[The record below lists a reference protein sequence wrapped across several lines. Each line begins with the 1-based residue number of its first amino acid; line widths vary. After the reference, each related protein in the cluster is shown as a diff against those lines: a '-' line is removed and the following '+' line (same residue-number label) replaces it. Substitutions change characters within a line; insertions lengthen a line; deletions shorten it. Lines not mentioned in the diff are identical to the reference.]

1 MLQHPPSFA
10 KPDPAMT
17 AAHIS
22 PEAARALVVAVFAA
36 AGMPEDLAESAARAL
51 VEAERDG
58 LASHGLA
65 RVPFYAAQMRT
76 GKVVATARPRAERDG
91 AVIRVDAGHGLAF
104 AAIETGAEAARDVV
118 HEQGVAV
125 VAIGHSHHFGV
136 AAQAVEPF
144 ARAGLIALA
153 FANSPAAM
161 APWGGKRALY
171 GTNPIAF
178 ACPRTAGE
186 PLVIDLSLSQVARGK
201 VMLAQK
207 AGKPIPEGWALD
219 GEGNPTT
226 DAAAAMAGSMV
237 PMGGAKGA
245 ALALMVELLTVG
257 LTGSS
262 YAWEASSLFDDKG
275 PPPDLA
281 HFVLVLDPA
290 RFAGDFTARAEA
302 MVAAIEAEAG
312 ARLPGARRF
321 AERASRAER
330 LEIAPDLLET
340 LLTLAGR
347 LPTSTS

>member
-1 MLQHPPSFA
+1 MSATTLT
-10 KPDPAMT
+10 PD
-17 AAHIS
+17 
-22 PEAARALVVAVFAA
+22 AARTLVVEVFVQ
-36 AGMPEDLAESAARAL
+36 AGMPADLAAPAAAAL
-51 VEAERDG
+51 VAAECDG

-76 GKVVATARPRAERDG
+76 GKVVPAARPQVERDG

-104 AAIETGAEAARDVV
+104 AAIEAGAAAAGAVV
-118 HEQGVAV
+118 RELGVAV

-153 FANSPAAM
+153 MANSPAAM

-178 ACPRTAGE
+178 AAPRPDAPD

-207 AGKPIPEGWALD
+207 AGAPIPQGWALD
-219 GEGNPTT
+219 AEGNPTT
-226 DAAAAMAGSMV
+226 DATAAMAGSMV

-262 YAWEASSLFDDKG
+262 YAYEASSLFDDKG

-281 HFVLVLDPA
+281 HLVLVLDPA
-290 RFAGDFTARAEA
+290 RFAGDFTARAAA
-302 MVAAIEAEAG
+302 MFAAIEAEDG

-321 AERASRAER
+321 AERAARAER

-340 LLTLAGR
+340 LQSLAGR
-347 LPTSTS
+347 APTSTS

>member
-1 MLQHPPSFA
+1 V
-10 KPDPAMT
+10 T

-22 PEAARALVVAVFAA
+22 PEAARALVAAVFGA
-36 AGMPEDLAESAARAL
+36 AGMPQDLAEPAARAL

-76 GKVVATARPRAERDG
+76 GKVVATARPRVERDG

-104 AAIETGAEAARDVV
+104 AAIEASAAAAREVV
-118 HEQGVAV
+118 REQGIAV
-125 VAIGHSHHFGV
+125 VSIGHSHHFGV
-136 AAQAVEPF
+136 AGQAVEPF
-144 ARAGLIALA
+144 ARAGLIAVA
-153 FANSPAAM
+153 VANSPAAM
-161 APWGGKRALY
+161 APWGGKKALY

-178 ACPRTAGE
+178 AAPRADGAD
-186 PLVIDLSLSQVARGK
+186 PLVIDLSLSHVARGK
-201 VMLAQK
+201 VMMAQK
-207 AGKPIPEGWALD
+207 AEKPIPEGWALD
-219 GEGNPTT
+219 AEGNPTT

-245 ALALMVELLTVG
+245 ALALMVELLTAG

-262 YAWEASSLFDDKG
+262 YAYEASSLFDDKG

-281 HFVLVLDPA
+281 HFILVLNPA
-290 RFAGDFTARAEA
+290 RFAGDFAARAEA
-302 MVAAIEAEAG
+302 MFAAIEAEEG

-330 LEIAPDLLET
+330 LEIAPDLLES
-340 LLTLAGR
+340 LQTLAGR
-347 LPTSTS
+347 APKSTA

>member
-1 MLQHPPSFA
+1 V
-10 KPDPAMT
+10 T

-22 PEAARALVVAVFAA
+22 PEAARALVVAVFVA
-36 AGMPEDLAESAARAL
+36 AGMPQDLAEPAARAL

-76 GKVVATARPRAERDG
+76 GKVVPTARPTVERDG

-104 AAIETGAEAARDVV
+104 AAIEAGAAAARDVV
-118 HEQGVAV
+118 REQGVAV
-125 VAIGHSHHFGV
+125 VAIGGSHHFGV

-144 ARAGLIALA
+144 ARKGLIALA
-153 FANSPAAM
+153 MANSPAAM

-178 ACPRTAGE
+178 ACPRRDAN

-207 AGKPIPEGWALD
+207 AQKPIPEGWALD
-219 GEGNPTT
+219 AEGNPTT
-226 DAAAAMAGSMV
+226 DATAAMAGSMV

-245 ALALMVELLTVG
+245 ALALMVELLTAG

-262 YAWEASSLFDDKG
+262 YAYEASSLFDDQG

-281 HFVLVLDPA
+281 HFVLVLDPG

-302 MVAAIEAEAG
+302 MFAAIEAEDG

-330 LEIAPDLLET
+330 LEIAPDLLDT
-340 LLTLAGR
+340 LQTLAGQS
-347 LPTSTS
+347 PTSTS